1 MSLYQ
6 ARMPSLREKLQAV
19 AQKIEVEEKNDE
31 KVEEKKVT
39 KGRRLNK

>member
-1 MSLYQ
+1 
-6 ARMPSLREKLQAV
+6 MPSLREKLQAV